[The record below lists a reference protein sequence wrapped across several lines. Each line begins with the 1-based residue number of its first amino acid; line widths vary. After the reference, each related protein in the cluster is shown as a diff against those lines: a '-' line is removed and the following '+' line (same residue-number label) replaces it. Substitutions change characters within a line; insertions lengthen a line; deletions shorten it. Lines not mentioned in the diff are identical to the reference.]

1 MAAKPPGSS
10 RREQMLNQSPVALQG
25 DPVEVQ
31 LQSPQSTQFLAASGS
46 SGPTMDQLG
55 KDCARGARLPSE
67 FFTLEDQA
75 AMKCGDPNDDLSHKL
90 PVLPTQ
96 RGNQPATPR
105 RDEV

>member
-46 SGPTMDQLG
+46 SGPTMDHLG
-55 KDCARGARLPSE
+55 KDCARGDRLPSE
-67 FFTLEDQA
+67 FFTREDQA
-75 AMKCGDPNDDLSHKL
+75 AMKWGDPTGDLSPKR
-90 PVLPTQ
+90 PIIRGA
-96 RGNQPATPR
+96 RGNHPATARPH
-105 RDEV
+105 D